1 MILYLSLWGYNMRK
15 LILMGLMACSLM
27 TSTVNA
33 SDMKHLGNFKL
44 TFYCPCRK
52 CSGPYGHQTS
62 SGAYA
67 TEGRTIAV
75 DNNVIPK
82 GARVY
87 IEGWGE
93 YVAEDTGGPWV
104 KGNHIDIFNESH
116 KECLDDAHGIKYAE
130 VYLIK

>member
-1 MILYLSLWGYNMRK
+1 MILFLDLWGYNMRK
-15 LILMGLMACSLM
+15 LILMSLTACSLM

-33 SDMKHLGNFKL
+33 FDMKHLGNFKL

-52 CSGPYGHQTS
+52 CSGKWGHSTS

-67 TEGRTIAV
+67 TEGITVAV
-75 DNNVIPK
+75 DPRVISE
-82 GARVY
+82 GTRLY

-93 YVAEDTGGPWV
+93 FIAEDVGGGV
-104 KGNHIDIFNESH
+104 RGQHIDIFMENHS
-116 KECLDDAHGIKYAE
+116 KCIDDAHGIKHAE

>member
-1 MILYLSLWGYNMRK
+1 MRK
-15 LILMGLMACSLM
+15 LILISLMACSLI
-27 TSTVNA
+27 TSTANA

-52 CSGPYGHQTS
+52 CSGKWGHSTS

-93 YVAEDTGGPWV
+93 YIAEDTGGPWV
-104 KGNHIDIFNESH
+104 KGNHIDIFLESH
-116 KECLDDAHGIKYAE
+116 NKCLNNDHGIKYAE
-130 VYLIK
+130 VYIVE